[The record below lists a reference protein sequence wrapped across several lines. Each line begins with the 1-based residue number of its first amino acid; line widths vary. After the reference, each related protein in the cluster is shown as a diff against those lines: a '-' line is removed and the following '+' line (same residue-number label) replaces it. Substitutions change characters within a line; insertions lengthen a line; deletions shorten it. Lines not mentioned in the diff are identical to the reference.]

1 MCYKENL
8 LKKVGM
14 QFEFDSDFKNKR
26 KTSFLIFSKMV
37 FEHAKNYNLLDS
49 NCIFD
54 IKLGKSDSQKIFKIL
69 SQIYSNKCIT
79 NQNNTV

>member
-8 LKKVGM
+8 LEKVGM

-26 KTSFLIFSKMV
+26 KTSFLIFSKML

-54 IKLGKSDSQKIFKIL
+54 IKLWKIRFSKNFQNSLTNLFK
-69 SQIYSNKCIT
+69 
-79 NQNNTV
+79 